1 MSNDIYFR
9 TSIAGYNKNDVM
21 RFIEKLN
28 NDQVERVNDLND
40 QLRTSHTEVKKLSAE
55 LEILHKRCD
64 ELENSLSVRGKGDIA
79 NAEKALKYDEMQ
91 KNYADIML
99 EAENSAKDKMK
110 SADLYFEEKQKLL
123 REAKTELMNKNKEI
137 IKSTLTD
144 IEGVLN
150 SLTLS
155 LEKAMTDS
163 ELNDNE

>member
-1 MSNDIYFR
+1 
-9 TSIAGYNKNDVM
+9 
-21 RFIEKLN
+21 
-28 NDQVERVNDLND
+28 
-40 QLRTSHTEVKKLSAE
+40 
-55 LEILHKRCD
+55 
-64 ELENSLSVRGKGDIA
+64 
-79 NAEKALKYDEMQ
+79 
-91 KNYADIML
+91 
-99 EAENSAKDKMK
+99 MK